1 MMTIR
6 AISIGLM
13 MGVFAGV
20 CSAAE
25 DHHHNEHKHEGE
37 HEQHSAHVHGHA
49 KLFVVL
55 EGKVL
60 ELLFESPAINLLG
73 FEHKPESDQQSAK
86 FEQVL
91 SELNQPRGLFSV
103 SEQAG
108 CELSEKQIEVPYQ
121 DKDAGEGHADYRAQY
136 RFECQNPD
144 ELQNIPVQLL
154 KRFPLTESIEV
165 QSISSSGQKAYG
177 LTSANSQLS
186 F

>member
-1 MMTIR
+1 MITIR
-6 AISIGLM
+6 AVSIWLM

-73 FEHKPESDQQSAK
+73 FEHKPESDQQLAK

-121 DKDAGEGHADYRAQY
+121 DKDTGEGHADYRAQY
-136 RFECQNPD
+136 RFECQSPD

-165 QSISSSGQKAYG
+165 QSISSSGQKTYE